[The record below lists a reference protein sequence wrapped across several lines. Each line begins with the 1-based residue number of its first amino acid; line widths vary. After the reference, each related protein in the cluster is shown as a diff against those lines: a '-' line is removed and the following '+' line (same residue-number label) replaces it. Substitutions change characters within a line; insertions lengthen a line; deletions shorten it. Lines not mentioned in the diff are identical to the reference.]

1 MKRFILVITIGVFS
15 SLCYSQ
21 SAQPNKKELDTLKT
35 KLETLFMEDQLFRR
49 LYQDAE
55 KKFGQDSAEME
66 YFWKVVEEQDD
77 RIELEFI
84 AIIEKYGWLGIS
96 EVGRLAN
103 TAQFS
108 IMQHSSIETK
118 KKYAPLMKESVLI
131 NESQPVQYARLIDRM
146 LVNDNKPQ
154 IYGSQITQDETGNSI
169 FFEIEKPELIN
180 KRRKEIG
187 LDGIENFAK
196 QRQIEWNVVQKEK

>member
-1 MKRFILVITIGVFS
+1 MKRYTLLIMIGLFS

-21 SAQPNKKELDTLKT
+21 SEQPDKKVVDSLKT

-84 AIIEKYGWLGIS
+84 TIIEKYGWLGIN

-108 IMQHSSIETK
+108 IIQHSSIETK
-118 KKYAPLMKESVLI
+118 KNM
-131 NESQPVQYARLIDRM
+131 RH
-146 LVNDNKPQ
+146 
-154 IYGSQITQDETGNSI
+154 
-169 FFEIEKPELIN
+169 
-180 KRRKEIG
+180 
-187 LDGIENFAK
+187 
-196 QRQIEWNVVQKEK
+196 

>member
-1 MKRFILVITIGVFS
+1 MKKYILVIITGLFP
-15 SLCYSQ
+15 SLCYGQ
-21 SAQPNKKELDTLKT
+21 SETTNKKVLDSLKT
-35 KLETLFMEDQLFRR
+35 KLETLFMEDQLFRT
-49 LYQDAE
+49 LHQDTE
-55 KKFGQDSAEME
+55 KKFGQDSAEMK

-84 AIIEKYGWLGIS
+84 LIIEKYGWLGIS

-103 TAQFS
+103 TAQFT
-108 IMQHSSIETK
+108 IMQHSSVETK

-131 NESQPVQYARLIDRM
+131 NESQPMQYARLIDRM
-146 LVNDNKPQ
+146 LINDNKPQ
-154 IYGSQITQDETGNSI
+154 IYGSQVTKDETGNSI

-187 LDGIENFAK
+187 LGRIENFAK